1 MRKLLGKNRSRSE
14 KVPTSMAPTEPAP
27 EDIQT
32 SLRSPNGET
41 TLGAEAQSR
50 LNQELTS
57 LESERISNMVG
68 ESMNED
74 GERRIRATQ
83 TGQDLEIHDQYDHQ
97 LEFSRIQKQL

>member
-1 MRKLLGKNRSRSE
+1 MRELLGKNKPGSG
-14 KVPTSMAPTEPAP
+14 KMPTIAPTEPAA
-27 EDIQT
+27 ENIQIYLQ
-32 SLRSPNGET
+32 SHSSQ
-41 TLGAEAQSR
+41 GAEAQSR
-50 LNQELTS
+50 LNSDLTS

-97 LEFSRIQKQL
+97 LGFSRIQKQL